1 MGAFRAATSSEEAIG
16 GISRSACRRWD
27 EELEGD
33 AVGVT
38 EGQAG
43 PVGRVLDVAVGDAQ
57 LVERRDHFSSSR
69 VGAPEGDVVEADAEL
84 AEARHRGRLLM
95 LVQAEQRAVA
105 QQVDRV
111 VEGGVGV
118 LVEHRLGVEQRLVQG
133 TLTVRS
139 RTVSATWV
147 SGGKVDM
154 VGISLE
160 CVVASDHRPI
170 RENDHDHPTE
180 SPGRDTRMHAM
191 TDPVDSTLGQLRL
204 DGALFFRGELS
215 DPFEFES
222 SPLTL
227 ADALVPG
234 ADRLTLFHIVAS
246 GSCWIAVDDGV
257 RYWAEAGDVIVM
269 PYADHYVMGGAG
281 TAERVS
287 ILALLEPL
295 PWSTMPML
303 RHGGGGRRT
312 EVVCGYLHSLDP
324 LFDPAMRALPP
335 VFVVHL
341 TDGPAARWVRA
352 SIDYALAD
360 AAVPTN
366 LSPSPLAT
374 RLPELLL
381 SEVLR
386 THLATAP
393 AIDHGWIAV
402 LHDPL
407 LAPALAALHADP
419 AAPWTVAGLAAAVG
433 ASRSSVDDR
442 FRQVL
447 GQSPIR
453 YLTAWRMH
461 LATDLLATTELS
473 VFTIAR
479 RVGYDAEEAF
489 SRASSAS
496 VASRR
501 ATRRAAMRRERRH
514 LRRPSDA
521 IWSLSVST
529 STWFTSQMPG
539 PGSATTH
546 QPLRQP
552 LAPLPLTNGEP
563 GGLSHCLR
571 SLPLM

>member
-1 MGAFRAATSSEEAIG
+1 
-16 GISRSACRRWD
+16 
-27 EELEGD
+27 
-33 AVGVT
+33 
-38 EGQAG
+38 
-43 PVGRVLDVAVGDAQ
+43 
-57 LVERRDHFSSSR
+57 
-69 VGAPEGDVVEADAEL
+69 
-84 AEARHRGRLLM
+84 
-95 LVQAEQRAVA
+95 
-105 QQVDRV
+105 
-111 VEGGVGV
+111 
-118 LVEHRLGVEQRLVQG
+118 
-133 TLTVRS
+133 
-139 RTVSATWV
+139 
-147 SGGKVDM
+147 
-154 VGISLE
+154 
-160 CVVASDHRPI
+160 
-170 RENDHDHPTE
+170 
-180 SPGRDTRMHAM
+180 M

-227 ADALVPG
+227 AEVLVPG
-234 ADRLTLFHIVAS
+234 TDRLTLFHIVAS
-246 GSCWIAVDDGV
+246 GTCWIAVDDGV

-281 TAERVS
+281 AAERVS
-287 ILALLEPL
+287 ILALLDPL
-295 PWSTMPML
+295 PWSTMPTL

-312 EVVCGYLHSLDP
+312 DVVCGYLHSLDP

-341 TDGPAARWVRA
+341 PDGPAARWVRA

-366 LSPSPLAT
+366 LSASPLAT

-393 AIDHGWIAV
+393 AIDHGWIAA

-433 ASRSSVDDR
+433 ASRSSLDDR

-473 VFTIAR
+473 VFTIAPPGRLRGRGGVQPGVQARAR
-479 RVGYDAEEAF
+479 RLAEPLA
-489 SRASSAS
+489 RGG
-496 VASRR
+496 
-501 ATRRAAMRRERRH
+501 ATRTTRTDARLAAPSGHSPSHRCNLVAHVLDIENVGDQMTRRR
-514 LRRPSDA
+514 L
-521 IWSLSVST
+521 V
-529 STWFTSQMPG
+529 
-539 PGSATTH
+539 
-546 QPLRQP
+546 
-552 LAPLPLTNGEP
+552 
-563 GGLSHCLR
+563 
-571 SLPLM
+571 